1 MFSPSVVGT
10 ANALTGGWG
19 NMGGGITYLIMP
31 AIYDG
36 LRRHLPVSQAWRIS
50 FIFPT
55 VVCII
60 VGIADLLFGTD
71 TPQGDWLKVRRAAKE
86 PEAASVTVP
95 AEKGESEEELKKDTD
110 LKDKDTNNV
119 VVKAVR
125 GDEEATIRDVKRDE
139 TPLMAFVGTLKVLTN
154 PAVLIMVAAYACSFG
169 VELAID
175 NVIGKVYETKFHL
188 NPSTAAYIG
197 SIFGLLNLFSRL
209 TGGLFSDFLARRL
222 HLPGRILALA
232 LTMFLEGVFLIA
244 FAYGFVSLKVS
255 ITLMV
260 FFSFFVQHVCGST
273 FAVVPFIDPINNG
286 KVMGIVGAGGNLG
299 GLLFN
304 LMFRGFGTK
313 YERAFLC
320 QGSITVG
327 VALITFFGFRVQK
340 KSIWDLF
347 RNRHT

>member
-1 MFSPSVVGT
+1 
-10 ANALTGGWG
+10 
-19 NMGGGITYLIMP
+19 MGGGITYLIMP

-36 LRRHLPVSQAWRIS
+36 LRRHLPVSTSWRLA
-50 FIFPT
+50 FIFPA
-55 VVCII
+55 VICIL
-60 VGIADLLFGTD
+60 VAIADLLFGTD
-71 TPQGDWLKVRRAAKE
+71 TPQGDWLKVRKSAIE
-86 PEAASVTVP
+86 PEVASVTVLS
-95 AEKGESEEELKKDTD
+95 EKEELKKDND
-110 LKDKDTNNV
+110 SKGDKDSVEVKV
-119 VVKAVR
+119 VR
-125 GDEEATIRDVKRDE
+125 SDDEALIRDVKRDE
-139 TPLMAFVGTLKVLTN
+139 TPLMAFIGCFKVLAN

-175 NVIGKVYETKFHL
+175 NVIGKVFETKFHL

-222 HLPGRILALA
+222 HLPGRILALG

-244 FAYGFVSLKVS
+244 FAFGFVSLKVS
-255 ITLMV
+255 ITLMI

-313 YERAFLC
+313 YEKAFLC

-327 VALITFFGFRVQK
+327 VAIITLVGFRVQK
-340 KSIWDLF
+340 KSFWDLF
-347 RNRHT
+347 RKHT